1 MKILVVDDELVSRV
15 KLEKHVATMG
25 HEVISACNG
34 KEALLL
40 WTKHQPEIVITD
52 WVMPEMNGI
61 DLVKEIKRQQDNRY
75 TYIIMVTSQ
84 GELGDLVT
92 GIESGADDFISKPF
106 FKDELTV
113 RIKAGERVIN
123 FESKD
128 IVIFS
133 MACLAEA
140 RDNDTGKH
148 LDRIR
153 FYSKILATDLA
164 KETGLPELTTAFI
177 DNIYLTSPLHD
188 IGKIG
193 IPDFVLLK
201 PGRLDNHEFEIMKK
215 HTTIGYNTLITA
227 IGKYPNAEYL
237 KMSAQIALS
246 HHEKYNGTG
255 YPDGLKGEEI
265 PLCARIVALADV
277 YDALVSKRVYK
288 SAMPHETARSIIIE
302 ERGSHFDPIVVDA
315 FLRCEKEFIKILEQ
329 HAIQ

>member
-1 MKILVVDDELVSRV
+1 
-15 KLEKHVATMG
+15 
-25 HEVISACNG
+25 
-34 KEALLL
+34 
-40 WTKHQPEIVITD
+40 
-52 WVMPEMNGI
+52 
-61 DLVKEIKRQQDNRY
+61 
-75 TYIIMVTSQ
+75 
-84 GELGDLVT
+84 
-92 GIESGADDFISKPF
+92 
-106 FKDELTV
+106 
-113 RIKAGERVIN
+113 
-123 FESKD
+123 
-128 IVIFS
+128 